1 MRQLPYAAVEGR
13 FEGLNETRWAVIQP
27 NLERLGDV
35 ADWLRLIEG
44 PVTPVIEDAAF
55 AATAAGLLPEG
66 ALDSDSWSV
75 WTDAVKAE
83 TGAKGRAL
91 FMSLRQALT
100 GTGTRPEMP
109 CCCPA
114 RPRQDPCAAPGEAA

>member
-1 MRQLPYAAVEGR
+1 MEGR
-13 FEGLNETRWAVIQP
+13 FEGLNETRWTVIQP

-66 ALDSDSWSV
+66 ALDGDSWSA
-75 WTDAVKAE
+75 WTDAVE
-83 TGAKGRAL
+83 TGAKGRGL
-91 FMSLRQALT
+91 FMPLRQALT
-100 GTGTRPEMP
+100 GQERGPEMAVLLP
-109 CCCPA
+109 LLDRDKILA
-114 RPRQDPCAAPGEAA
+114 RLRGEAA